1 MPAIKKRPAHAD
13 LFVYQ
18 STPQQ
23 SDDWPLVLAPASPA
37 VTLVLPVL
45 SGMFEVLFVC
55 RLGAQLARAVGGH
68 IVGGLWRMCRTWVD
82 LIQRITRLVL
92 RIAAAA
98 ALSKGARRQSK

>member
-55 RLGAQLARAVGGH
+55 RLGAQLVRVLWVVISSVACGACVAP
-68 IVGGLWRMCRTWVD
+68 GLTLFKGSPGWSC
-82 LIQRITRLVL
+82 
-92 RIAAAA
+92 
-98 ALSKGARRQSK
+98 ALPPPLL